1 MGSLNN
7 TKHEKFAQAVVK
19 GLSAEDAYKE
29 AGYKSNRHNASRL
42 NTKDHIIDRV
52 AELTPNGTQSIK
64 PEMSRVFEELARLGF
79 SDARKLFCPTGELL
93 PIMDLDDATAAAIE
107 SIEVTTRQVSDDRD
121 GERKVEYT
129 HKVKLW
135 NKNTALGKLAKN
147 LSLYAQDK
155 AIEAEEKSIRDFLDA
170 IKGAQAVPVA
180 TREADD

>member
-1 MGSLNN
+1 MLNN
-7 TKHEKFAQAVVK
+7 IKHEKFAQAVAK

-29 AGYKSNRHNASRL
+29 AGYKPNRSNALRL
-42 NTKDHIIDRV
+42 NTKDHIIARV
-52 AELTPNGTQSIK
+52 AELTPQGTQEIK
-64 PEMSRVFEELARLGF
+64 PEMPRVLEELARLSF
-79 SDARKLFCPTGELL
+79 SDTRKLFRPTGELL
-93 PIMDLDDATAAAIE
+93 PIVDLDDATAAAIE
-107 SIEVTTRQVSDDRD
+107 SIEVTRRQVSNGRG
-121 GERKVEYT
+121 GEREVEYT

-147 LSLYAQDK
+147 LFLYAQDK